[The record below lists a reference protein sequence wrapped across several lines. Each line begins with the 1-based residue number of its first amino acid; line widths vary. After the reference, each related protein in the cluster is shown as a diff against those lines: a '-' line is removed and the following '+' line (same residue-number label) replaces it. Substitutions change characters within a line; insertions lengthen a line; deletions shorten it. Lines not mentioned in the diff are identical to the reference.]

1 MMMMKREEKEKMPA
15 HKKSIQLGILLLGY
29 SCKDDG
35 DDDLYVIAALSSL
48 LQKSLQLQHIWAN
61 AA

>member
-35 DDDLYVIAALSSL
+35 DDD
-48 LQKSLQLQHIWAN
+48 
-61 AA
+61 